1 MQWRWNEHKTEKRS
15 KFQKGRRRSKTI
27 HNGFFACGTPLV
39 SLEPGTLS
47 LFLERLW
54 FPWNL
59 ERSRFFGTPLVPLE
73 PGTPLVSLDSQFL
86 SEVRAEYRK
95 VTWPTQKEAMA
106 GTIGVLV
113 VVAVL
118 TTGLSLVDLGLGQL
132 IRLIL
137 PS

>member
-1 MQWRWNEHKTEKRS
+1 MELNPAVWYRES
-15 KFQKGRRRSKTI
+15 
-27 HNGFFACGTPLV
+27 
-39 SLEPGTLS
+39 
-47 LFLERLW
+47 
-54 FPWNL
+54 
-59 ERSRFFGTPLVPLE
+59 
-73 PGTPLVSLDSQFL
+73 SQFL

-95 VTWPTQKEAMA
+95 VTWPTQKEAVA
-106 GTIGVLV
+106 GTIGVVV

>member
-1 MQWRWNEHKTEKRS
+1 MELNPAVWYR
-15 KFQKGRRRSKTI
+15 
-27 HNGFFACGTPLV
+27 
-39 SLEPGTLS
+39 EP
-47 LFLERLW
+47 
-54 FPWNL
+54 
-59 ERSRFFGTPLVPLE
+59 
-73 PGTPLVSLDSQFL
+73 SQFL

-95 VTWPTQKEAMA
+95 VTWPTQKEAVA
-106 GTIGVLV
+106 GTVGVVV